1 MNGEQLKKYIPDTAV
16 HSMQIKD
23 VKYIYKCTPWELGPI
38 RYAFIESK

>member
-23 VKYIYKCTPWELGPI
+23 VKYISINAPLGSW
-38 RYAFIESK
+38 AQ